1 MHRTHTQSRFRNDD
15 GQALVEFALVLPL
28 VLALLFGII
37 EFGRAY
43 NYWVDQTHLAN
54 QAARFAAVN
63 HRPVSGQTITQYTKD
78 QGSTSELRDGTGQV
92 GPGLKVCLTT
102 SGVVGDPV
110 IATATSTYHWLSIL
124 GVSAVTSTISADA
137 RMRVESAPTTY
148 SSGECSS

>member
-1 MHRTHTQSRFRNDD
+1 MHTRTPLRNED
-15 GQALVEFALVLPL
+15 GQALVE
-28 VLALLFGII
+28 LALILPILLAIVFGIFEI
-37 EFGRAY
+37 GRAY
-43 NYWVDQTHLAN
+43 NYWLDQTHLAN

-63 HRPVSGQTITQYTKD
+63 HRPSSGQTITQYVKN